1 MAKGSTTDISFPPLE
16 SALDDPNGLL
26 AMGGELSRSRLIEA
40 YSAGVFPWY
49 DDDQPILW
57 WSPNPRAVIE
67 PERVH
72 ISRSLKKNMRR
83 CNYQLSVDKA
93 FVEVIDA
100 CAEARNVERDSSETN
115 SDAQNDSQGT
125 WITAEMKDAY
135 IDLHH
140 AGYAH
145 SFEVWD
151 KEKLVGGLYGVA
163 IDKVFSGESMFHRRT
178 DASKI
183 AFVFACKQ
191 LQSWGFGLLDCQI
204 LNPHLQSLGVT
215 ELARE
220 EFKQWL
226 PAYKQVL
233 TANATT
239 KNKDASQPLER
250 DWSDTHWVD
259 TQTLLNGIYNR

>member
-1 MAKGSTTDISFPPLE
+1 MAKESTTDISFPPLE

-67 PERVH
+67 PDQVH

-93 FVEVIDA
+93 FEQVIDA
-100 CAEARNVERDSSETN
+100 CAEARKVKADSEETD
-115 SDAQNDSQGT
+115 SDDENDNQGT
-125 WITAEMKDAY
+125 WITTEMKDAY

-151 KEKLVGGLYGVA
+151 KGKLVGGLYGIA
-163 IDKVFSGESMFHRRT
+163 IDKVFSGESMFHRQT

-191 LQSWGFGLLDCQI
+191 LQCWGFGLLDCQI

-220 EFKQWL
+220 DFKKWL
-226 PAYKQVL
+226 PAYKKTQNAN
-233 TANATT
+233 TAIN
-239 KNKDASQPLER
+239 NKDTFQPM
-250 DWSDTHWVD
+250 DGNWTDTHWTD
-259 TQTLLNGIYNR
+259 TQTLLSDIYNA

>member
-1 MAKGSTTDISFPPLE
+1 MAKESTTDINFPALE

-40 YSAGVFPWY
+40 YSAGIFPWY

-67 PERVH
+67 PEQVH

-83 CNYQLSVDKA
+83 CNYQLSVDRA
-93 FVEVIDA
+93 FEQVIDA
-100 CAEARNVERDSSETN
+100 CAEARNVKSESYETN
-115 SDAQNDSQGT
+115 SDAQNDNQGT
-125 WITAEMKDAY
+125 WITTEMKDAY

-145 SFEVWD
+145 SFEIWD
-151 KEKLVGGLYGVA
+151 EENLVGGLYGIA
-163 IDKVFSGESMFHRRT
+163 IDKVFSGESMFHRKT

-183 AFVFACKQ
+183 AFVFACRQ
-191 LQSWGFGLLDCQI
+191 LQRWGFGLLDCQI
-204 LNPHLQSLGVT
+204 LNPHLQSLGVK

-220 EFKQWL
+220 DFKKWL
-226 PAYKQVL
+226 PAYKAQL
-233 TANATT
+233 AASNSI
-239 KNKDASQPLER
+239 NQIDAKRSLER
-250 DWSDTHWVD
+250 NWSATHWMD
-259 TQTLLNGIYNR
+259 TLALLTDIDSA